1 MLGNTQLAAMISW
14 QGQVLG
20 LQKTLL
26 ALSGKPQ
33 SELLSD
39 AVHWEINVLLLRK

>member
-33 SELLSD
+33 SELLF
-39 AVHWEINVLLLRK
+39 